1 LNVSFVVFASI
12 GRHYNLLFGKK
23 LVGYKT
29 FFKPKF
35 VRIHYIFLLVHQQPF
50 ARRIIWGNARISR
63 TNGIVIQIN

>member
-29 FFKPKF
+29 FSSSQNSYAS
-35 VRIHYIFLLVHQQPF
+35 IIFFSLCINNLLPGALYEATQEFQEQMELLY
-50 ARRIIWGNARISR
+50 R
-63 TNGIVIQIN
+63 